1 MTQTEGP
8 KKVLSKN
15 RVREH
20 LAKKRSECLNDQL
33 PERLA
38 EKRSEGAWRAFIS
51 ERSNVP
57 LATSAGPTFLL
68 WGCTMHNWGEASQ
81 PEETTS
87 HELRSSDWMF
97 HAQALADRLRLEKR
111 LESAEEAL
119 NAFAGRLTRLEK
131 LCENSSSASVCVPI
145 STLAPEPFDVIKN
158 FYVVVQ
164 SEEDCYVATLFD
176 ANISSSGDSQEEA
189 VANVIDLTV
198 MIFRSLENE
207 DDSKLGPAMVR
218 QKHALQSLIRR
229 S

>member
-1 MTQTEGP
+1 MQ
-8 KKVLSKN
+8 
-15 RVREH
+15 
-20 LAKKRSECLNDQL
+20 LARDLV
-33 PERLA
+33 
-38 EKRSEGAWRAFIS
+38 G
-51 ERSNVP
+51 
-57 LATSAGPTFLL
+57 
-68 WGCTMHNWGEASQ
+68 
-81 PEETTS
+81 
-87 HELRSSDWMF
+87 
-97 HAQALADRLRLEKR
+97 RLRLEQR
-111 LESAEEAL
+111 VQGTEEELQAL
-119 NAFAGRLTRLEK
+119 KMRLTQLEK
-131 LCENSSSASVCVPI
+131 RCEDSLKAPVCVPI

>member
-131 LCENSSSASVCVPI
+131 LWENSSMLQFVFPSPRSLQNRSMSSRI
-145 STLAPEPFDVIKN
+145 STWSYRVKRIATSRPFLMPILAPRGTRKRKR
-158 FYVVVQ
+158 
-164 SEEDCYVATLFD
+164 LRM
-176 ANISSSGDSQEEA
+176 
-189 VANVIDLTV
+189 L
-198 MIFRSLENE
+198 
-207 DDSKLGPAMVR
+207 
-218 QKHALQSLIRR
+218 LI
-229 S
+229 

>member
-1 MTQTEGP
+1 MNPPSGFLFWGATQMTQTKGNPPALPRPRFSVPGEMEPRGSFKLGTTGLERYHGFTVGTIMVQGLCDSSGLHEP
-8 KKVLSKN
+8 TTQV
-15 RVREH
+15 H
-20 LAKKRSECLNDQL
+20 LVGHA
-33 PERLA
+33 PE
-38 EKRSEGAWRAFIS
+38 
-51 ERSNVP
+51 
-57 LATSAGPTFLL
+57 
-68 WGCTMHNWGEASQ
+68 
-81 PEETTS
+81 
-87 HELRSSDWMF
+87 SSDWM
-97 HAQALADRLRLEKR
+97 QLARDLVGRLRLEQR
-111 LESAEEAL
+111 VQGTEEELQAL
-119 NAFAGRLTRLEK
+119 KMRLTQLEK
-131 LCENSSSASVCVPI
+131 RCEDSLKAPVCVPI

>member
-1 MTQTEGP
+1 MAIGP
-8 KKVLSKN
+8 IRKPGIKKAAPKTVARRKAALKKLLSK
-15 RVREH
+15 
-20 LAKKRSECLNDQL
+20 
-33 PERLA
+33 
-38 EKRSEGAWRAFIS
+38 
-51 ERSNVP
+51 
-57 LATSAGPTFLL
+57 
-68 WGCTMHNWGEASQ
+68 
-81 PEETTS
+81 S
-87 HELRSSDWMF
+87 HP
-97 HAQALADRLRLEKR
+97 
-111 LESAEEAL
+111 
-119 NAFAGRLTRLEK
+119 AFAGRLTRLEK

-207 DDSKLGPAMVR
+207 DDSKLGPAIVR